1 MPDTWFWIVVVLLI
15 VALVE
20 VIRHGDG
27 NDHEPPNLNTRGD
40 E

>member
-1 MPDTWFWIVVVLLI
+1 MPDTWFWIVAVLLI
-15 VALVE
+15 VALVA
-20 VIRHGDG
+20 VVQWGDG